1 MLRYLRLY
9 LSFVR
14 FSISRAVE
22 FRMDF
27 FCRILMDLVFYAV
40 NIAFFKILFL
50 QIPDLGGWSES
61 QVMVFVA
68 SYLVADAIQMTVFA
82 NNVWVIPTLI
92 NRGDLDYYLVRPVSS
107 LFFLGL
113 RDVAVSSLINLACAL
128 SILFW
133 ALSSYQGPLGVMQ
146 LSVFALT
153 LLNGAFI
160 YFLIGLVF
168 VLPAFWTH
176 SARGFTQAFFATN
189 QLFEKPYTIYSGIT
203 RVILTSVLPYSLM
216 ASFPARIIF
225 EGISAEVLLHLSL
238 VTVSLFAL
246 IVIFWN
252 RGLRVYTS
260 ASS

>member
-1 MLRYLRLY
+1 MRRYLRLY

-22 FRMDF
+22 FRLDF
-27 FCRILMDLVFYAV
+27 FCRIFMDLVFYAV
-40 NIAFFKILFL
+40 NLAFFKVLFL
-50 QIPDLGGWSES
+50 RISSLGGWSEP
-61 QVMVFVA
+61 QIMVFVA

-82 NNVWVIPTLI
+82 NNVWVIPTMI

-107 LFFLGL
+107 LFFLSL
-113 RDVAVSSLINLACAL
+113 RDVAVSSTINLLCAL

-133 ALSSYQGPLGVMQ
+133 ALSNFEGHIGFIQ
-146 LSVFALT
+146 LLVFGLT
-153 LLNGAFI
+153 VLNGAFL
-160 YFLIGLVF
+160 YLLIGLVF

-189 QLFEKPYTIYSGIT
+189 QLFEQPYTIFKGLT
-203 RVILTSVLPYSLM
+203 RIILTTVLPYSLM

-225 EGISAEVLLHLSL
+225 EGIQPSILLHLGL
-238 VTVSLFAL
+238 VTVLLFSTIAL
-246 IVIFWN
+246 IWQ
-252 RGLRVYTS
+252 RGLRAYSS

>member
-22 FRMDF
+22 FRLDF

-40 NIAFFKILFL
+40 NIAFFKVLFL
-50 QIPDLGGWSES
+50 QISNLGGWDQS

-68 SYLVADAIQMTVFA
+68 SYLVADAIQMTIFA
-82 NNVWVIPTLI
+82 NNVWVIPTMI

-107 LFFLGL
+107 LFFMGL
-113 RDVAVSSLINLACAL
+113 RDVAVGSLINLICAL
-128 SILFW
+128 SILYW
-133 ALSSYQGPLGVMQ
+133 ALSSYHGPLGIMQ

-153 LLNGAFI
+153 LMNGAFI

-189 QLFEKPYTIYSGIT
+189 QLFEKPYTIYRGAI
-203 RVILTSVLPYSLM
+203 RVFLTYVLPYTLM

-225 EGISAEVLLHLSL
+225 EGISLEVLLHLSI
-238 VTVSLFAL
+238 VTLLLFIL
-246 IVIFWN
+246 IVVLWN
-252 RGLRVYTS
+252 RGLRVYSS

>member
-22 FRMDF
+22 FRLDF

-40 NIAFFKILFL
+40 NIAFFKVLFL
-50 QIPDLGGWSES
+50 QISDLGGWNQE

-68 SYLVADAIQMTVFA
+68 SYLVADAIQMTIFA
-82 NNVWVIPTLI
+82 NNVWVIPTMI

-107 LFFLGL
+107 LFFMGL
-113 RDVAVSSLINLACAL
+113 RDIAVSSLINLICAF
-128 SILFW
+128 SILLW
-133 ALSSYQGPLGVMQ
+133 ALSAYAGPLGIMQ
-146 LSVFALT
+146 LCVFALT
-153 LLNGAFI
+153 LINGAFI

-168 VLPAFWTH
+168 VLPSFWTH
-176 SARGFTQAFFATN
+176 SARGFTHAFFATN
-189 QLFEKPYTIYSGIT
+189 QLFEKPYTIFRGLT
-203 RVILTSVLPYSLM
+203 RVLLTTALPYSLM

-225 EGISAEVLLHLSL
+225 EGISLEVLLHLTL
-238 VTVSLFAL
+238 VTSLLFAA
-246 IVIFWN
+246 IVVLWN
-252 RGLRVYTS
+252 RGLRVYSS

>member
-1 MLRYLRLY
+1 MLRYVRLY

-14 FSISRAVE
+14 FSFSRAVE
-22 FRMDF
+22 FRLDF

-40 NIAFFKILFL
+40 NITFFKVLFL
-50 QIPDLGGWSES
+50 QISSLGGWNQS
-61 QVMVFVA
+61 QVMVFVG
-68 SYLVADAIQMTVFA
+68 SYLVADAIQMTIFA

-107 LFFLGL
+107 LFFMGL
-113 RDVAVSSLINLACAL
+113 RDVAVSSLVNLFCAL
-128 SILFW
+128 AILMW
-133 ALSSYQGPLGVMQ
+133 ALSGYDGSLGLIQ
-146 LSVFALT
+146 LIVFALT

-160 YFLIGLVF
+160 YFLIGLIF

-189 QLFEKPYTIYSGIT
+189 QLFEKPYTIFHGVT
-203 RVILTSVLPYSLM
+203 RLILTTVLPYSLM

-225 EGISAEVLLHLSL
+225 EGPTIEVIAHLSL
-238 VTVSLFAL
+238 VTILLFSL
-246 IVIFWN
+246 IVVVWN
-252 RGLRVYTS
+252 RGLRGYSS